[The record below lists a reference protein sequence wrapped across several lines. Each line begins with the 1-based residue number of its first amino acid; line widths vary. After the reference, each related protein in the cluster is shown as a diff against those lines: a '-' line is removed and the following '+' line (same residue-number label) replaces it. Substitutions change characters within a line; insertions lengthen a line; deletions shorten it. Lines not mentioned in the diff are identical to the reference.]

1 MVLCG
6 RVWVHRVCGRERQWE
21 WVTCVTRETMRMCQN
36 ENPASNGNDPSL
48 TSQVRSKTIRTY
60 ATPLEDIKRKP
71 RTNRT
76 KPWRFSVKTDGPRTS
91 LSRHGGMSTNQNSS
105 FSSMALSFE
114 DLRILSRD
122 CLGVLIEYNTAMNGP
137 SLNAKR
143 KRHNHDGHQVKEMH
157 PIQSNPIKPDFEH
170 VSFWNTGCHGHDKS
184 RTRNALKCLP
194 NTLVISN
201 WTRWKQKKTHQHLAW
216 SRSEWRVSP
225 WGSNFATAW
234 WCNTIYLLKA

>member
-1 MVLCG
+1 
-6 RVWVHRVCGRERQWE
+6 
-21 WVTCVTRETMRMCQN
+21 MRMCQN

-157 PIQSNPIKPDFEH
+157 PIQSNQ
-170 VSFWNTGCHGHDKS
+170 
-184 RTRNALKCLP
+184 TRL
-194 NTLVISN
+194 
-201 WTRWKQKKTHQHLAW
+201 
-216 SRSEWRVSP
+216 
-225 WGSNFATAW
+225 
-234 WCNTIYLLKA
+234 

>member
-1 MVLCG
+1 MGSPGL
-6 RVWVHRVCGRERQWE
+6 WK
-21 WVTCVTRETMRMCQN
+21 RETVGVSDVCHEGNN
-36 ENPASNGNDPSL
+36 ENVSKRESGIKW

-157 PIQSNPIKPDFEH
+157 PIQSNQ
-170 VSFWNTGCHGHDKS
+170 
-184 RTRNALKCLP
+184 TRL
-194 NTLVISN
+194 
-201 WTRWKQKKTHQHLAW
+201 
-216 SRSEWRVSP
+216 
-225 WGSNFATAW
+225 
-234 WCNTIYLLKA
+234 